1 MSSTK
6 YSFMSD
12 EEFVRFADGMVG
24 GDIQAEAVRR
34 MTALLDEQK
43 KHEQEIEDLEFE
55 PGESWTRHT
64 LLLLGVKIYYLVV
77 VKSSGGLLGWGS
89 GIEDQGSGINAE
101 RCDRI
106 EAECSLEPTRSGSS
120 RNAAGGAR
128 YGDVLSTSWEDKR
141 RPSLVGA

>member
-55 PGESWTRHT
+55 HESEIGWYESR
-64 LLLLGVKIYYLVV
+64 I
-77 VKSSGGLLGWGS
+77 SGLEVRIDGLES
-89 GIEDQGSGINAE
+89 EIEHA
-101 RCDRI
+101 
-106 EAECSLEPTRSGSS
+106 
-120 RNAAGGAR
+120 
-128 YGDVLSTSWEDKR
+128 
-141 RPSLVGA
+141 